1 MSSPKAS
8 PSKNISDLGI
18 NLDEEYDLDEIEE
31 KKQKEIEADVRS
43 ITSAAVSPEEA
54 ANGSVDS
61 KLLSILTNRSYDA
74 IVKSAQKRATNDYLS
89 NLTPEMN
96 FLLQNHLRIQNEY
109 GTSNDDKKNWRIDTE
124 SASDEEIF
132 REINRLKRKLERIQ
146 EENDDLQQE
155 AEQAQEKL
163 KLIHSQN
170 EKLERLIPLD

>member
-1 MSSPKAS
+1 MSSPKGS

-18 NLDEEYDLDEIEE
+18 NFDEEYDLDEIEE

-43 ITSAAVSPEEA
+43 ITSASVSPEEA

-74 IVKSAQKRATNDYLS
+74 IIKTAQKKATNDYLS

-96 FLLQNHLRIQNEY
+96 FLLQNHLTIQKEY
-109 GTSNDDKKNWRIDTE
+109 GTANDDKQDWRIDAET
-124 SASDEEIF
+124 ATDEEIY

-146 EENDDLQQE
+146 EENEELEQGK
-155 AEQAQEKL
+155 EQAQEKL
-163 KLIHSQN
+163 QLIHSQN
-170 EKLERLIPLD
+170 EKLERLLPME